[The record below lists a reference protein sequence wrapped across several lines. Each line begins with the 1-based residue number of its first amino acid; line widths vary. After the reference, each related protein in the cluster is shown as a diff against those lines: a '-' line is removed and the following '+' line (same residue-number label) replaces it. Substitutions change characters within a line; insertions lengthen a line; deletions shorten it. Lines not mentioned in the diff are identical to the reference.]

1 MTQPTQQTWPSKQRF
16 VIELTNVEDPQVP
29 TRHYGYRLRH
39 LGVGTPNERVT
50 YWVING
56 GFTAGVYKDGRRTV
70 NGKFFPNWPSGLNP
84 LVAVTKFVL
93 VDTHSPDYNE
103 VILNALH
110 KEA

>member
-1 MTQPTQQTWPSKQRF
+1 MIQSTQQTCPRKQRF
-16 VIELTNVEDPQVP
+16 VIELTNVEGPQ
-29 TRHYGYRLRH
+29 TMMRHYGYRLRH

-56 GFTAGVYKDGRRTV
+56 GYTAGVYKDGRRTV
-70 NGKFFPNWPSGLNP
+70 NGKFFPSWPVGLNP

-93 VDTHSPDYNE
+93 VDTHSSDYNE
-103 VILNALH
+103 VIHNALH